1 MNILQFEDNT
11 EKYMAI
17 RSALGHIGTFD
28 ITWAQ
33 SVEEGMRYLDDSNA
47 NFDVILTDM
56 QFPIHE
62 TGRPDWSAGEMVI
75 REVQRRML
83 QIPVITISS
92 AWMRI
97 EEAYACIWY
106 MESRNW
112 EEELKQALQKIAKET
127 YQYL

>member
-17 RSALGHIGTFD
+17 RSALEHIGTFD
-28 ITWAQ
+28 IMWAQ
-33 SVEEGMRYLDDSNA
+33 SVEEGMRYLDDSDA

-56 QFPIHE
+56 QFPVRE
-62 TGRPDWSAGEMVI
+62 TGSPDWSAGEMVI

-112 EEELKQALQKIAKET
+112 EEELKQTLQKIAKET

>member
-17 RSALGHIGTFD
+17 RSALEHIGTFD
-28 ITWAQ
+28 ITWVQ
-33 SVEEGMRYLDDSNA
+33 SVEEGMRYLDDSNV

-62 TGRPDWSAGEMVI
+62 TGRLDWSAGEMVI

-112 EEELKQALQKIAKET
+112 EEELKQTLQKIAKET

>member
-17 RSALGHIGTFD
+17 RSALEHIGTFD
-28 ITWAQ
+28 ITWVQ
-33 SVEEGMRYLDDSNA
+33 SVEEGMRCLENSKTK
-47 NFDVILTDM
+47 FDVILTDI

-62 TGRPDWSAGEMVI
+62 TGSPDWSAGELVI

-92 AWMRI
+92 AWMRV
-97 EEAYACIWY
+97 EDAYACIWY
-106 MESRNW
+106 VDSRNW
-112 EEELKQALQKIAKET
+112 EEELKQAMKQIARAT